1 MTTLVNWLLKS
12 VGVRIRLGELLQVTI
27 GLVRNLRLYL
37 RLHLIVT
44 YPLTVSIFLWLSIIN
59 FLSLGW
65 PLILILMASWRCTL
79 VAR

>member
-27 GLVRNLRLYL
+27 GLVRNLGLYL
-37 RLHLIVT
+37 RLHLIIT